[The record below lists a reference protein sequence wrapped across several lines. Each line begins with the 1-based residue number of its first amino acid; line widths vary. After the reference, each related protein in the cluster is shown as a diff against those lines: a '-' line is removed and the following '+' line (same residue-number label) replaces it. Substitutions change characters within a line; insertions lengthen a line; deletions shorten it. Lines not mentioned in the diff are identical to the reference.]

1 MVIDLQACHSPGLT
15 RRLLGEGQ
23 AASRL
28 RVTGCGVYQNEL
40 LRGVKEAHRGPGSSQ
55 EVSVPDL
62 DIRGQPADKD
72 FLVVSEA
79 GASVCG
85 EAVEHA
91 DGVAD
96 EGVTVDAGQGVGE
109 LAH

>member
-1 MVIDLQACHSPGLT
+1 MGRQIVGDIRPVL
-15 RRLLGEGQ
+15 
-23 AASRL
+23 SRL

-55 EVSVPDL
+55 EVPVPDL

-85 EAVEHA
+85 EAVEHTH
-91 DGVAD
+91 GVAD
-96 EGVTVDAGQGVGE
+96 EGVTVDAGQGVGK
-109 LAH
+109 LVH